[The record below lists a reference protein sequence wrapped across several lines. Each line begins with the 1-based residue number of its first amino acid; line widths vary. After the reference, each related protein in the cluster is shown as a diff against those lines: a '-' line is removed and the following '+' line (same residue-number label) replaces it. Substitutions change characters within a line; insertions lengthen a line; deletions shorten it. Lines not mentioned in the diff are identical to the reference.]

1 MCRNPMAAPHTAQ
14 PRPVVTPPS
23 TTGVVALSQH
33 NNTLLFPWK
42 LHEMLVA
49 TERAGQDSI
58 VSWVP
63 DGKAFKVHNSAEF
76 VKTVMP
82 CHFKQ
87 TKYKSFQRQ
96 LNLWGF
102 KRITRSGD
110 ASKGA
115 YSHPFFLKGQKS
127 LCKQLC
133 RQSNAA
139 AGSSNS
145 TSASSSK
152 AKEAI
157 RNAPVSSFEIPSSI
171 PSHDEEPG
179 ILTFMDFEAPSP
191 QLSHENF
198 DMAAVTVSFDNDQA
212 QAPSRCLLE
221 DHVSTETSPVQE
233 LAATRSPEMQ
243 NMALFEGCQFFLLDD
258 IKLTPVPEQSISMAP
273 PALEEPEVASMPSFL
288 PSMFDVVESQVVTPP
303 SSPRYEEVDD
313 LVTNNGY
320 DMDPLMFMPGQEY
333 AV

>member
-1 MCRNPMAAPHTAQ
+1 MCRNPMAAPRTAQ
-14 PRPVVTPPS
+14 PRPILTPPS
-23 TTGVVALSQH
+23 STGAVASSQH

-102 KRITRSGD
+102 KRITRAGD

-115 YSHPFFLKGQKS
+115 YSHPFFLKGQKL

-145 TSASSSK
+145 TAASSCKSSK
-152 AKEAI
+152 VKEAI
-157 RNAPVSSFEIPSSI
+157 RSAPVQSLEIPSSV
-171 PSHDEEPG
+171 PCDEEEHG
-179 ILTFMDFEAPSP
+179 ILTYMDLEAPSP
-191 QLSHENF
+191 QLSHEGV
-198 DMAAVTVSFDNDQA
+198 DMTAVTVSFDNDQA
-212 QAPSRCLLE
+212 RFQGLL
-221 DHVSTETSPVQE
+221 DYHVSPETSQVHE
-233 LAATRSPEMQ
+233 VTATLEME

-258 IKLTPVPEQSISMAP
+258 IKITSVQEQPLSMSP
-273 PALEEPEVASMPSFL
+273 PALEEPDTASIPSFL

-303 SSPRYEEVDD
+303 SSPRYEEVDE
-313 LVTNNGY
+313 LVKNNCY
-320 DMDPLMFMPGQEY
+320 DMDPLVFMPGQEY